1 MFWYFSLP
9 VILVNGGIYMMMVL
23 WDCVFWCHHSH
34 LTVVSTLHEVCVCQS
49 RRMWPCHKTVFIQ
62 MDSEGVKDLPSCAK
76 LTIEYFNEK
85 WLEGNQ
91 NFRKSYFPKFPFLQQ
106 ARKIPLR
113 IVVFREQGWK
123 ESGSPTGR
131 QWTWIN
137 KCWSPSASPALL
149 PPYTALSDAHRLVV
163 PPYTCSSSSQRYASS
178 ALQPFLWTSLFC
190 TASHI
195 CVKRIKLML
204 FPG

>member
-1 MFWYFSLP
+1 
-9 VILVNGGIYMMMVL
+9 
-23 WDCVFWCHHSH
+23 
-34 LTVVSTLHEVCVCQS
+34 
-49 RRMWPCHKTVFIQ
+49 
-62 MDSEGVKDLPSCAK
+62 
-76 LTIEYFNEK
+76 
-85 WLEGNQ
+85 
-91 NFRKSYFPKFPFLQQ
+91 
-106 ARKIPLR
+106 
-113 IVVFREQGWK
+113 
-123 ESGSPTGR
+123 
-131 QWTWIN
+131 
-137 KCWSPSASPALL
+137 LL